1 MRDGSNGSGEA
12 AGGAGGAPGSPTPQA
27 PSTRNGPP
35 PRRPRPRH
43 PDPRIA
49 AAIDDLVGLLPP
61 GTRNADLVN
70 ELVTMAMQLPQDG
83 LDRGELKLLC
93 STLRDFKQSFT
104 VFDRHRH
111 RRKVSIFGSAR
122 TPVGSPV
129 YELCRQF
136 AAALAAR
143 GYMVITGAGPG
154 IMRAG
159 NEGAGRENSFGVN
172 IRLPFE
178 QAANDIID
186 GDEKL
191 ITFKYFFT
199 RKLSFVKESDAIVL
213 FPGGFGTMDEGF
225 ESLTLLQT
233 GKCDP
238 LPVILMD
245 LPGSNYWPA
254 WEAYLRENLLS
265 KGLISASDRNLF
277 RYTSDID
284 KAIHEIELFYRCYHS
299 LRYVGDYVILRLT
312 RRPTPKL
319 MAILNERYR
328 DLLAAGDFEVMDG
341 PHRAERNEPEDVRA
355 LPRIGF
361 HFVQRGFGRLR
372 RLIDEINMIEH
383 DEPTVVAHEPSRGSG
398 ALDMPAPGPGGA
410 DED

>member
-1 MRDGSNGSGEA
+1 MRDGVDENQRRSASSRLPGTN
-12 AGGAGGAPGSPTPQA
+12 GAPA
-27 PSTRNGPP
+27 PA
-35 PRRPRPRH
+35 PRVQH
-43 PDPRIA
+43 ADA
-49 AAIDDLVGLLPP
+49 AVAASIDALVRSLPP
-61 GTRNADLVN
+61 GTRNGDLVA
-70 ELVTMAMQLPQDG
+70 ELITMAMQLPVDG

-93 STLRDFKQSFT
+93 STLKDFRESFR
-104 VFDRHRH
+104 VFDAHRE

-122 TPVGSPV
+122 TPVGSPS
-129 YELCRQF
+129 YDLCRRF
-136 AAALAAR
+136 SAALAAR

-159 NEGAGRENSFGVN
+159 NEGAGRANSFGVN

-178 QAANDIID
+178 QAANDMID
-186 GDEKL
+186 GDPKL
-191 ITFKYFFT
+191 INFKYFFT

-245 LPGSNYWPA
+245 VPGGNYWPS

-277 RYTSDID
+277 RYTTDIE

-299 LRYVGDYVILRLT
+299 LRYVGDYVILRLL
-312 RRPTPKL
+312 RRPTDAL
-319 MAILNERYR
+319 MAILNDRYR
-328 DLLAAGDFEVMDG
+328 DLLASGDFEVMSG
-341 PHRAERNEPEDVRA
+341 PHRAERNEPETVRA

-372 RLIDEINMIEH
+372 RLIDEINMVEF
-383 DEPTVVAHEPSRGSG
+383 DEPPVVAHEPARGSG
-398 ALDMPAPGPGGA
+398 ALNMPAPGEGA
-410 DED
+410 GDED

>member
-1 MRDGSNGSGEA
+1 MRDGTGEA
-12 AGGAGGAPGSPTPQA
+12 AGDTATDANGKQA
-27 PSTRNGPP
+27 PS
-35 PRRPRPRH
+35 PRRARSRH
-43 PDPRIA
+43 PDERLA
-49 AAIDDLVGLLPP
+49 AAIDALVGLLPP
-61 GTRNADLVN
+61 GTRDADLVN
-70 ELVTMAMQLPQDG
+70 ELVTMAVQLPADG
-83 LDRGELKLLC
+83 LDRGELKLLS
-93 STLRDFKQSFT
+93 STLKDFKESFRI
-104 VFDRHRH
+104 FDRHRA
-111 RRKVSIFGSAR
+111 RKKVSIFGSAR
-122 TPVGSPV
+122 SPVGSPI
-129 YELCRQF
+129 YELCRDF
-136 AAALAAR
+136 SAALAAR

-178 QAANDIID
+178 QAANDVID

-191 ITFKYFFT
+191 INFKYFFT

-238 LPVILMD
+238 LPVVLMD

-254 WEAYLRENLLS
+254 WESYLRENLLS

-277 RYTSDID
+277 RHTTDID

-299 LRYVGDYVILRLT
+299 LRYVGDYVILRLL
-312 RRPTPKL
+312 RRPTAQL
-319 MAILNERYR
+319 MSILNERYR
-328 DLLAAGDFEVMDG
+328 DLLATGDFEVMAG
-341 PHRAERNEPEDVRA
+341 PHRAERNEPDDVRA

-372 RLIDEINMIEH
+372 RLIDELNMVES
-383 DEPTVVAHEPSRGSG
+383 DQPTVVSREPTRGSG
-398 ALDMPAPGPGGA
+398 ALDMPASGTGDHG
-410 DED
+410 

>member
-1 MRDGSNGSGEA
+1 MQDGADGHGASERLTPVDAKGSHGKNG
-12 AGGAGGAPGSPTPQA
+12 
-27 PSTRNGPP
+27 GPP
-35 PRRPRPRH
+35 PRPPRPRH
-43 PDPRIA
+43 ADPA
-49 AAIDDLVGLLPP
+49 VAEAIDELVRRLPA
-61 GTRNADLVN
+61 GARNADLVA
-70 ELVTMAMQLPQDG
+70 EMITLAMELPQAG
-83 LDRGELKLLC
+83 LDRGEMKLIS
-93 STLRDFKQSFT
+93 STIRDFKESFR
-104 VFDRHRH
+104 VFGGHRE
-111 RRKVSIFGSAR
+111 RKKVSIFGSAR
-122 TPVGSPV
+122 TPVGSPI
-129 YELCRQF
+129 YELTRKF

-178 QAANDIID
+178 QTANDCIA
-186 GDEKL
+186 GDPKL
-191 ITFKYFFT
+191 VNFKYFFT

-238 LPVILMD
+238 LPVVLMD
-245 LPGSNYWPA
+245 VPGGNYWPS
-254 WEAYLRENLLS
+254 WDAYLRENLLS

-277 RYTSDID
+277 RYTTDID

-312 RRPTPKL
+312 RRPTADLLK
-319 MAILNERYR
+319 ILNERYR
-328 DLLAAGDFEVMDG
+328 DLLASGDFELMHA
-341 PHRAERNEPEDVRA
+341 PHRAERNEPEAVRA

-372 RLIDEINMIEH
+372 RLIDEINLLEY
-383 DEPTVVAHEPSRGSG
+383 DQPKLVAHEPVRGSG
-398 ALDMPAPGPGGA
+398 ALNLPAPGEDG